1 MVVDEENPILVALG
15 ALDSP
20 LFEIKISKLKKQHI
34 SETVYC
40 KIFCWNL
47 FNDGTMTRY
56 FFRLL
61 LHRHVTRGGG
71 EVSPALFRNLEKSAL
86 ILGKNVLIIVIYG

>member
-1 MVVDEENPILVALG
+1 MTTVNGWESLVVNEENPILVALG

-40 KIFCWNL
+40 KIFC
-47 FNDGTMTRY
+47 
-56 FFRLL
+56 
-61 LHRHVTRGGG
+61 
-71 EVSPALFRNLEKSAL
+71 
-86 ILGKNVLIIVIYG
+86 